1 MGSGSSRVETW
12 WEAEAQRKVRVTKNS
27 GKVEVI
33 CSLIPGMD
41 QTAVVGSLKARPDL
55 EKLFALY
62 CENQNRSRDQAIHPS
77 TLTVDFKANELW
89 RALQMPPGGGRAPW
103 NWDWEAPLEGTPSE
117 IAAEVH
123 ATVCQAIFRIPF
135 SDFVKYALGY
145 STKALFLN
153 SLLGAVC
160 DVRDSLQTVYQDHPK
175 MLETYVEVESVS

>member
-1 MGSGSSRVETW
+1 
-12 WEAEAQRKVRVTKNS
+12 
-27 GKVEVI
+27 
-33 CSLIPGMD
+33 
-41 QTAVVGSLKARPDL
+41 
-55 EKLFALY
+55 
-62 CENQNRSRDQAIHPS
+62 
-77 TLTVDFKANELW
+77 
-89 RALQMPPGGGRAPW
+89 MPPGGGRAPW